1 MVFIIL
7 NSIGMANYDYINDDA
22 AMNDFLNAVFNIFSL
37 VFTLEAVIK
46 IIALGFAFGKKTYL
60 KDPWNV
66 IDFVIVITALLE
78 FFQGFIG
85 VVVSLKS
92 LRVLRILRPL
102 KGIKTMPIL
111 RK

>member
-1 MVFIIL
+1 M
-7 NSIGMANYDYINDDA
+7 GMYDYINEDA
-22 AMNDFLNAVFNIFSL
+22 GMNKFLDAVFNIFSL
-37 VFTLEAVIK
+37 VFTLESIIK
-46 IIALGFAFGKKTYL
+46 IIALGFIFGKNTYL
-60 KDPWNV
+60 RDPWNV
-66 IDFVIVITALLE
+66 MDFLIVITALMD

-85 VVVSLKS
+85 GVISLKS